1 MSKFTRIF
9 AQKRERSRPKTNGIF
24 AKFKINQ
31 LKLGITLFILII
43 ASGFAYLGLINN
55 VAARGFE
62 IKDLEKKVENLQ
74 LESKKL
80 EIKAAELES
89 IQEITKAKN
98 SLNLVEISKI
108 EYIETTQPTVAL
120 TK

>member
-9 AQKRERSRPKTNGIF
+9 AQKRERIKPKTNSVF
-24 AKFKINQ
+24 AKFKINK

-62 IKDLEKKVENLQ
+62 IKDLEKKSEALQ
-74 LESKKL
+74 IESKKL
-80 EIKAAELES
+80 ELKAAELQS
-89 IQEITKAKN
+89 IKEITQAKD
-98 SLNLVEISKI
+98 SLDLVEISKI
-108 EYIETTQPTVAL
+108 EYIEATQPTVAL